1 MSEAILIGNNRVS
14 ESEVLSVPSV
24 PFTRTF
30 HPIHHKDVISAIRSG
45 IVATG
50 MEVVKAEYV
59 LSNEGKRM
67 FGVWDLNAGNSDL
80 CWSLG
85 IRNSLDKSMAMGI
98 TAGTRV
104 FVCENLSF
112 TGDFVEFRRHTKG
125 LEVDDL
131 EFLAYRAMKKMVST
145 LTRFQGWHEGLR
157 QYELTEQD
165 AKILLVEI
173 MTQQVIPPS
182 RFARF
187 YDLYWGGVY
196 AKTLWG
202 FHEATTDVLKDSN
215 LMTIPAKNKVLNG
228 ILNQF
233 IDARKEDCPSQ
244 LADFYQQRALVHQ
257 HYR

>member
-1 MSEAILIGNNRVS
+1 MTQSTLIGSNRVT
-14 ESEVLSVPSV
+14 EAEVLQVPAV

-30 HPIHHKDVISAIRSG
+30 HPVNHKDVIGAIRSG

-50 MEVVKAEYV
+50 MEVVNTQYV
-59 LSNEGKRM
+59 LANEGKRM
-67 FGVWDLNAGNSDL
+67 FGVWDLSAGNSEL

-85 IRNSLDKSMAMGI
+85 IRNSMDKSMAMGI

-104 FVCENLSF
+104 FVCENLAF
-112 TGDFVEFRRHTKG
+112 TGEFVEFRKHTKG
-125 LEVDDL
+125 LDADDL
-131 EFLAYRAMKKMVST
+131 EFIAYRAIKKMVGT
-145 LTRFQGWHEGLR
+145 LSRFQAWHEGLK
-157 QYELTEQD
+157 QYELTEMD

-173 MTQQVIPPS
+173 MTQNVIPPS

-187 YDLYWGGVY
+187 TDLYWGGVY
-196 AKTLWG
+196 AKTMWG

-215 LMTIPAKNKVLNG
+215 LMTIPAKNRVLNN

-233 IDARKEDCPSQ
+233 IESRQEDGPSQ
-244 LADFYQQRALVHQ
+244 LAEFYAQRALVHQ